1 MNNSLKEKKTN
12 IENIIKLHGKN
23 IGNVIKSFV
32 NNGNFQDIQQ
42 EVYIKIWKNL
52 PKMQN
57 AEKLG
62 GWIRKITVNTCKDHI
77 KSKQFKQ
84 DNLTEIDDEN
94 IINIADR
101 RQTLDNRL
109 INAERQKRIINAI
122 ENLKPKFKEVI
133 ILYDMKEMSY
143 EEISAK
149 INCPVGTVKSRLF
162 NARKQLQAE
171 LADLLN

>member
-1 MNNSLKEKKTN
+1 MNDSLKEKKTN
-12 IENIIKLHGKN
+12 IESIIKLHGEN

-32 NNGNFQDIQQ
+32 NNGNLQDIQQ

-52 PKMQN
+52 PKIQN
-57 AEKLG
+57 TEKLG
-62 GWIRKITVNTCKDHI
+62 GWIRKITVNACKDHL

-101 RQTLDNRL
+101 RQSLDTRL
-109 INAERQKRIINAI
+109 VNAERQKKIINAI
-122 ENLKPKFKEVI
+122 ENLKPKFREVI